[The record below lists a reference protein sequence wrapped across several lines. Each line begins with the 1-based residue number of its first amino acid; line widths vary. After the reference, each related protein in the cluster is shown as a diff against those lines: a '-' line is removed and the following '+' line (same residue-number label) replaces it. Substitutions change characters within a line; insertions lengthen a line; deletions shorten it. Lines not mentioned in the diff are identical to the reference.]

1 MALMKEKG
9 MDDVLL
15 TGGGIIPDV
24 FVPKDTSVENE
35 TLQYVSR
42 SGFMSYFIFEYL
54 EKNRTFFK
62 GMKFDDFRKNF
73 QVDDKLSKEFIAYAK
88 FNEAQIDLSK
98 YTEELKRTL
107 KANIAQQLF
116 GPNEYEIIL
125 NENDPMLL
133 KVLELEAEDHLE
145 KN

>member
-1 MALMKEKG
+1 MN
-9 MDDVLL
+9 
-15 TGGGIIPDV
+15 
-24 FVPKDTSVENE
+24 DT
-35 TLQYVSR
+35 
-42 SGFMSYFIFEYL
+42 
-54 EKNRTFFK
+54 
-62 GMKFDDFRKNF
+62 
-73 QVDDKLSKEFIAYAK
+73 LSKEFIEYAK
-88 FNEAQIDLSK
+88 FNEAQIDLSN

-133 KVLELEAEDHLE
+133 KVLELEANNHLE

>member
-1 MALMKEKG
+1 
-9 MDDVLL
+9 
-15 TGGGIIPDV
+15 
-24 FVPKDTSVENE
+24 
-35 TLQYVSR
+35 
-42 SGFMSYFIFEYL
+42 MSYFIFEYL
-54 EKNRTFFK
+54 EKNRVFFK

-73 QVDDKLSKEFIAYAK
+73 QVDNNLSAEFIEYAK
-88 FNEAQIDLSK
+88 FNEAQIDLSN

-133 KVLELEAEDHLE
+133 KVLELEANNHLD
-145 KN
+145 KK